1 MLNET
6 LYLPKRHNS
15 GFQVAK
21 SCISPLD
28 WKPASKQTWQ
38 AAWGKGAKG
47 KEWTRCLC
55 ERCDCRSRFHSPN
68 SMHLDSGLWFSADM
82 MSSDALSALFFVLY
96 RWIHRTELFL
106 QLSLNPMGY
115 LQLYLSLKE
124 LLRLLKGSYTHNA
137 WRARLGGTG
146 IATGEKSAG
155 YTDKKYKFKT
165 ENAKTL

>member
-1 MLNET
+1 MNIITSEKKIDISICYIVSNILYSVLNET

-82 MSSDALSALFFVLY
+82 MSSDALSALFFSY
-96 RWIHRTELFL
+96 IGGSTEQNYSCSFPWT
-106 QLSLNPMGY
+106 QWVTCSYIY
-115 LQLYLSLKE
+115 L
-124 LLRLLKGSYTHNA
+124 
-137 WRARLGGTG
+137 
-146 IATGEKSAG
+146 
-155 YTDKKYKFKT
+155 
-165 ENAKTL
+165 